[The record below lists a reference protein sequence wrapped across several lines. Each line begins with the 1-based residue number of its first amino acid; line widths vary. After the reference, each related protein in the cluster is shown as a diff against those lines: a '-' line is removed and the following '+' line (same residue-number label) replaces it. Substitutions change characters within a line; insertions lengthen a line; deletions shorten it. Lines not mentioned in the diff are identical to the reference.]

1 MRCSQHFNVT
11 ALLLEA
17 SSPRLQALGLVL
29 ILCMLLIGLAFFMS
43 RFRDYAAKDRRD
55 SSFDD
60 SNFEEMLLQGDIT
73 EQEYRKIMSKQS
85 RSLAKRDSRHAS
97 W

>member
-1 MRCSQHFNVT
+1 MQCFKHLNVT
-11 ALLLEA
+11 VLLLDA

-29 ILCMLLIGLAFFMS
+29 ILCMLLFALAFFMS

-55 SSFDD
+55 SNFDD

-73 EQEYRKIMSKQS
+73 EQEYRKIMMRQS
-85 RSLAKRDSRHAS
+85 RSLAKKDSGHGS
-97 W
+97 